1 MDTTEGPSKHKPGG
15 EPQITVSSQC
25 YCSFDNFRF
34 VSAFCIMF
42 IVCFVPNASILKLL
56 TMLNLCFPLTCR
68 EYSPIA
74 PSHIKTIVSLTSD
87 GQQKLYKTQHI
98 QWAIDTIKYLE
109 NKKRQFWF
117 CCHMLSGNC
126 QARPQRTV
134 IYGVVIVCRNLER
147 TNQNYG
153 FKLTALE
160 KTNDSLFLTLTSLVV
175 IGNLFFYLY
184 YVAILM
190 PCLVL
195 MFLRTPRL
203 FCCRV

>member
-1 MDTTEGPSKHKPGG
+1 MHNIQKKKNKPELCFLLFDLKVEKRLARRLLAGVAAWTKCLVGEDERDRDDTMDTTEGPSKHKPGG

-87 GQQKLYKTQHI
+87 GQQKLYKT
-98 QWAIDTIKYLE
+98 
-109 NKKRQFWF
+109 
-117 CCHMLSGNC
+117 
-126 QARPQRTV
+126 
-134 IYGVVIVCRNLER
+134 
-147 TNQNYG
+147 
-153 FKLTALE
+153 
-160 KTNDSLFLTLTSLVV
+160 
-175 IGNLFFYLY
+175 
-184 YVAILM
+184 
-190 PCLVL
+190 
-195 MFLRTPRL
+195 
-203 FCCRV
+203 